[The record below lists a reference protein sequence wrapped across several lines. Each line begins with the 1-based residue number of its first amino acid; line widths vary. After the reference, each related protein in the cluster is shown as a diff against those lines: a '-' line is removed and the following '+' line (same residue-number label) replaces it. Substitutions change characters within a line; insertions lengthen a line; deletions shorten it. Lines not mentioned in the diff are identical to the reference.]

1 MLSSVQ
7 ARFDLQT
14 TDPFKNIQDRKEGLG
29 YTIDHNSNANNMIVE
44 LPLCAPRPGHFY

>member
-7 ARFDLQT
+7 ARSDLQT
-14 TDPFKNIQDRKEGLG
+14 TDPFTNIQDRKEGLC
-29 YTIDHNSNANNMIVE
+29 YIIDHHSNASNMIVE